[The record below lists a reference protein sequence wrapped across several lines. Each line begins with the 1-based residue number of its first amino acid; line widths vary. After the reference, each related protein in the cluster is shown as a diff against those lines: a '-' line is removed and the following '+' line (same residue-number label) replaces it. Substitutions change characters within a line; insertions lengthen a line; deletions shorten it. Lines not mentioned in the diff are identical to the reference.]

1 MDVRVMKYLGS
12 KTIETE
18 RLILKAQ
25 TMAEQKVLWE
35 ILMLPEVNR
44 YYLTVPKKYAK
55 NLLDWQ
61 KQEAFYTKEMKQA
74 NDATTFKWS
83 VFLKSTGECIGR
95 VSSHEAHDEIATIT
109 DASIRGVGWYINPKF
124 KSNGYGREAAD
135 AMMNYLFSECEISE
149 IKTGAAICNPAS
161 WLIMEKFG
169 FVRENETKM
178 VDYTFVSEPIC
189 DYQYYLTR
197 DMYLQKKKDNYSKKL
212 TREE

>member
-1 MDVRVMKYLGS
+1 
-12 KTIETE
+12 
-18 RLILKAQ
+18 
-25 TMAEQKVLWE
+25 
-35 ILMLPEVNR
+35 
-44 YYLTVPKKYAK
+44 
-55 NLLDWQ
+55 
-61 KQEAFYTKEMKQA
+61 
-74 NDATTFKWS
+74 
-83 VFLKSTGECIGR
+83 
-95 VSSHEAHDEIATIT
+95 
-109 DASIRGVGWYINPKF
+109 
-124 KSNGYGREAAD
+124 
-135 AMMNYLFSECEISE
+135 MMNYLFSECEISE